1 MSLQRRDL
9 RVQSFTL
16 TVPSEQKKMN
26 LVISP
31 FSLDAYE
38 NVMIL
43 WKESEGIGLSG
54 ADSQESIRS
63 YLERNPNM
71 SLVAKDVNGTLIGA
85 VLCGH
90 DGRRGYIHHLAVR
103 SDYRRQGIGRK
114 LVEEV
119 LSRLQAVGIQKC
131 HLFIINDNVSGIE
144 FWKSLG
150 WIPRTDIGVISKD
163 IL

>member
-1 MSLQRRDL
+1 MLSLGI
-9 RVQSFTL
+9 
-16 TVPSEQKKMN
+16 KKMN

-31 FSLDAYE
+31 FTLDVYE
-38 NVMIL
+38 DVMTL

-54 ADSQESIRS
+54 ADSKESIQF
-63 YLERNPNM
+63 YLERNPNL
-71 SLVAKDVNGTLIGA
+71 SLVAKDKNGILVGA

-90 DGRRGYIHHLAVR
+90 DGRRGYIHHLVVR

-119 LSRLQAVGIQKC
+119 LNRLRAEGIQKC
-131 HLFIINDNVSGIE
+131 HLFIINDNVSGIA

-150 WIPRTDIGVISKD
+150 WTPRTDIGVISKD

>member
-1 MSLQRRDL
+1 
-9 RVQSFTL
+9 
-16 TVPSEQKKMN
+16 MN

-31 FSLDAYE
+31 FTLDVYE
-38 NVMIL
+38 DVMTL

-54 ADSQESIRS
+54 ADSKESIQF
-63 YLERNPNM
+63 YLERNPNL
-71 SLVAKDVNGTLIGA
+71 SLVAKDKNGILVGA

-90 DGRRGYIHHLAVR
+90 DGRRGYIHHLVVR
-103 SDYRRQGIGRK
+103 SDCRHQGIGRK

-119 LSRLQAVGIQKC
+119 LNRLRAEGIQKC
-131 HLFIINDNVSGIE
+131 HLFIINDNVSGIA

-150 WIPRTDIGVISKD
+150 WIQRTDIGVISKD

>member
-1 MSLQRRDL
+1 
-9 RVQSFTL
+9 
-16 TVPSEQKKMN
+16 MN

-63 YLERNPNM
+63 YVERNPNM

>member
-1 MSLQRRDL
+1 
-9 RVQSFTL
+9 
-16 TVPSEQKKMN
+16 MN
-26 LVISP
+26 LVISH
-31 FSLDAYE
+31 FTLDAYE
-38 NVMIL
+38 KVMAL
-43 WKESEGIGLSG
+43 WKESDGIGLSG
-54 ADSQESIRS
+54 ADSKESIRF

-71 SLVAKDVNGTLIGA
+71 SLLAKDTKGALVGA

-103 SDYRRQGIGRK
+103 SDCRRQGIGRK

-131 HLFIINDNVSGIE
+131 HLFIINDNVSGID

-150 WIPRTDIGVISKD
+150 WTPRTDIGVISKD

>member
-1 MSLQRRDL
+1 MD
-9 RVQSFTL
+9 
-16 TVPSEQKKMN
+16 

-31 FSLDAYE
+31 FTLDAYE
-38 NVMIL
+38 KVMTL

-54 ADSQESIRS
+54 ADSKENIRF

-71 SLVAKDVNGTLIGA
+71 SLVAKESKGTLVGA

-103 SDYRRQGIGRK
+103 SDCRRQGIGQK
-114 LVEEV
+114 LVEEC
-119 LSRLQAVGIQKC
+119 LSRLKAAGIQKC
-131 HLFIINDNVSGIE
+131 HLFILSHNMSGIE
-144 FWKSLG
+144 FWKNLS
-150 WIPRTDIGVISKD
+150 WTPRTDIGVISKD

>member
-103 SDYRRQGIGRK
+103 SDCRRQGIGRK

>member
-1 MSLQRRDL
+1 
-9 RVQSFTL
+9 
-16 TVPSEQKKMN
+16 MN

-103 SDYRRQGIGRK
+103 SDCRRQGIGQR
-114 LVEEV
+114 LVEEC
-119 LSRLQAVGIQKC
+119 LSRLEAAGIQKC
-131 HLFIINDNVSGIE
+131 HLFIINDNASGIE

-150 WIPRTDIGVISKD
+150 WTPRTDISVISKD
-163 IL
+163 FL